1 MVATSCTQI
10 KLRDAA
16 ATQGWIF
23 YSVNISTNYKCFLK
37 ALKDKYEET
46 FVHTWTLH
54 IICWSTPHHPNLDIF
69 PKLVRTLAVTKT
81 RAPVKMTHLD
91 LNIQK
96 YDEY

>member
-1 MVATSCTQI
+1 M
-10 KLRDAA
+10 
-16 ATQGWIF
+16 
-23 YSVNISTNYKCFLK
+23 
-37 ALKDKYEET
+37 KY
-46 FVHTWTLH
+46 VHIWTLH

-81 RAPVKMTHLD
+81 RARVKMTHLD